1 MVLQVW
7 LDVETYHEVVAM
19 LEIYASLSEKQLC
32 EQGIYSDGEQRGKN
46 FKKQGRRNR
55 WWRHENTETH
65 MSKVSGWSNMLWLE

>member
-32 EQGIYSDGEQRGKN
+32 EQGIYSDGEQRGKKN
-46 FKKQGRRNR
+46 SKNR
-55 WWRHENTETH
+55 GGETDGDG
-65 MSKVSGWSNMLWLE
+65 MRIQRPICLRYLDDLICFD

>member
-32 EQGIYSDGEQRGKN
+32 EQGIYSDGEQRGK
-46 FKKQGRRNR
+46 KIQKTGEEKQMVTAWEYRDPYVQGI
-55 WWRHENTETH
+55 W
-65 MSKVSGWSNMLWLE
+65 MI